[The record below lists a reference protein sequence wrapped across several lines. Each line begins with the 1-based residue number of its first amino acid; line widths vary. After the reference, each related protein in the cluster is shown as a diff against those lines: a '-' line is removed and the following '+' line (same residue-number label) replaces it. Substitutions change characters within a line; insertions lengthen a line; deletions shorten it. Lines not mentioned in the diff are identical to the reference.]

1 MSNLSELLPAGGAG
15 KNVSFVASGT
25 LPNGQAVALKS
36 DGTVEAVTQTST
48 AKTRSIPA
56 SSETVFSGSNGTTFT
71 SIDFNPYTAGQFI
84 ISYQDITNSGYG
96 TAVVGNVS
104 GTTITFQTPV
114 LWQSGAV
121 SRNEIAFDPKTVGKF
136 VIAFKST
143 ANSTASAVVGTI
155 SGNSLS
161 FGTVVIIESG
171 GSEAILAFDPHTAGR
186 CAVGWVTSSVNHGK
200 VAVGTVS
207 GTSISFG
214 TSVVYNAAQSG
225 NAQIKFDSLTANRL
239 AVAYYDGGNSSSG
252 TAIIGTLSGTNIS
265 FGSEFVFNS
274 GATYFPAI
282 AFSPHQANTFVV
294 AYRDGSDS
302 NRGNARPAT
311 VTGTSISYGTEQ
323 LFNATGDTNSIHV
336 AFCHHTPHKF
346 IIAYQD
352 ELNSNYGTLIE
363 GTLVPGVDTITF
375 GTEVVFNAAQTGR
388 IGLAFDPSLSNAGMF
403 IISYQDTGNS
413 YYGTAILGQIAT
425 TAATNVS
432 SFIGMADAAI
442 ADTAAGSVTIKG
454 GLAKSIS
461 NVAIDVPGTVPD
473 GNAVYFSTGRGRYSN
488 VQWDPSDSTK
498 FVVAWTDGSTTP
510 TYQGY
515 AAVGSVSGNTITY
528 GTPVQFDSLMVSDMD
543 TNSIAFDPNQSG
555 RFVIFYSG
563 GGGQGSRAIAG
574 TRSGTNLSFGT
585 SVQVFNNPAVQPSIE
600 FDPNTSGQF
609 LMNWGDGA
617 NNLRVGTLSGT
628 TITLGTLVSISASY
642 NQPNLV
648 ADPNNAGKY
657 LIVYQDGADSDHG
670 YVAVVTVTGTTPSM
684 ATPVKFLS
692 AACVQPKIVYDS
704 GVADAFVMVFVDGG
718 NSSQARAIAG
728 VVSGTTVSFGT
739 AITFNSNANNQLTT
753 IISADPNKTGSFIAV
768 ADVNTIGE
776 ATFLTR
782 SGTNTITAGATHT
795 LYNAAKL
802 KGAIAFNPSASKSG
816 QFVYVTEDRS
826 ASPYKSIS
834 VLGQGGYT
842 TSVIVPGTDYY
853 VQADGTIS
861 TTSTSPAVK
870 LGKALSTTSINLEF
884 NT

>member
-1 MSNLSELLPAGGAG
+1 
-15 KNVSFVASGT
+15 
-25 LPNGQAVALKS
+25 
-36 DGTVEAVTQTST
+36 
-48 AKTRSIPA
+48 
-56 SSETVFSGSNGTTFT
+56 
-71 SIDFNPYTAGQFI
+71 
-84 ISYQDITNSGYG
+84 
-96 TAVVGNVS
+96 
-104 GTTITFQTPV
+104 
-114 LWQSGAV
+114 
-121 SRNEIAFDPKTVGKF
+121 
-136 VIAFKST
+136 
-143 ANSTASAVVGTI
+143 
-155 SGNSLS
+155 
-161 FGTVVIIESG
+161 
-171 GSEAILAFDPHTAGR
+171 
-186 CAVGWVTSSVNHGK
+186 
-200 VAVGTVS
+200 
-207 GTSISFG
+207 
-214 TSVVYNAAQSG
+214 
-225 NAQIKFDSLTANRL
+225 
-239 AVAYYDGGNSSSG
+239 
-252 TAIIGTLSGTNIS
+252 
-265 FGSEFVFNS
+265 
-274 GATYFPAI
+274 
-282 AFSPHQANTFVV
+282 
-294 AYRDGSDS
+294 
-302 NRGNARPAT
+302 
-311 VTGTSISYGTEQ
+311 
-323 LFNATGDTNSIHV
+323 
-336 AFCHHTPHKF
+336 
-346 IIAYQD
+346 
-352 ELNSNYGTLIE
+352 
-363 GTLVPGVDTITF
+363 
-375 GTEVVFNAAQTGR
+375 
-388 IGLAFDPSLSNAGMF
+388 
-403 IISYQDTGNS
+403 
-413 YYGTAILGQIAT
+413 
-425 TAATNVS
+425 
-432 SFIGMADAAI
+432 MADAAI

-528 GTPVQFDSLMVSDMD
+528 GTPVQFDSLMVADMD
-543 TNSIAFDPNQSG
+543 TNSIGFDPNQPG

-585 SVQVFNNPAVQPSIE
+585 SVQVFTSTAVQPSIE

-648 ADPNNAGKY
+648 ADPNTAGKY

-834 VLGQGGYT
+834 VLGQGAYT

>member
-1 MSNLSELLPAGGAG
+1 MSNLSELIPAGGAG

-25 LPNGQAVALKS
+25 LPNGQAVVLKA
-36 DGTVEAVTQTST
+36 DGTVEAV
-48 AKTRSIPA
+48 A
-56 SSETVFSGSNGTTFT
+56 SSGVAANAPSGSLTTFEAAR
-71 SIDFNPYTAGQFI
+71 SSFVQM
-84 ISYQDITNSGYG
+84 
-96 TAVVGNVS
+96 
-104 GTTITFQTPV
+104 
-114 LWQSGAV
+114 
-121 SRNEIAFDPKTVGKF
+121 AFDPNNGSKF
-136 VIAFKST
+136 VLCYVDNGNGEYAT
-143 ANSTASAVVGTI
+143 AIIGTV
-155 SGNSLS
+155 SGDTIS
-161 FGTVVIIESG
+161 FGTPAIFQSSAGSVYIHVAYDTTNKFVAVCVAQHG
-171 GSEAILAFDPHTAGR
+171 GYYGET
-186 CAVGWVTSSVNHGK
+186 T
-200 VAVGTVS
+200 VGTVS

-214 TSVVYNAAQSG
+214 TSVVYESATNIYARVAFTATPNVFVIAYYNATGTVGKAMVGTVSGTSMSYGSILTFQSNTVG
-225 NAQIKFDSLTANRL
+225 HISLSADPNDTNKLVLSYFDQTAASGKVVILTRSSTTLTAGTAVTFDSTGQYFGNIEYDPITANRFLLVWSHGAASMVKAVVGSVSGTTISLGTILDVHAAHTTGIDVAFDPNNANL
-239 AVAYYDGGNSSSG
+239 AVISYYNSGAGNPLML
-252 TAIIGTLSGTNIS
+252 TQLTLSGTTLTTLTPVVVKSTNTTYS
-265 FGSEFVFNS
+265 VVGYTSTQS
-274 GATYFPAI
+274 GKI
-282 AFSPHQANTFVV
+282 VQAFSDEN
-294 AYRDGSDS
+294 
-302 NRGNARPAT
+302 
-311 VTGTSISYGTEQ
+311 
-323 LFNATGDTNSIHV
+323 NS
-336 AFCHHTPHKF
+336 
-346 IIAYQD
+346 
-352 ELNSNYGTLIE
+352 
-363 GTLVPGVDTITF
+363 
-375 GTEVVFNAAQTGR
+375 R
-388 IGLAFDPSLSNAGMF
+388 
-403 IISYQDTGNS
+403 
-413 YYGTAILGQIAT
+413 YGTAIVSQAST
-425 TAATNVS
+425 FSTNVAD
-432 SFIGMADAAI
+432 FIGMADAAI

-528 GTPVQFDSLMVSDMD
+528 GTPVQFDSLSVSDMD

-782 SGTNTITAGATHT
+782 SGTNTITAEATHT

>member
-36 DGTVEAVTQTST
+36 DGQVEVVT
-48 AKTRSIPA
+48 
-56 SSETVFSGSNGTTFT
+56 SSGVVANAPSGSLTTFDGHST
-71 SIDFNPYTAGQFI
+71 FVQMAFDPNDGSKFVLCYVDNG
-84 ISYQDITNSGYG
+84 NGEHG
-96 TAVVGNVS
+96 TAIIGTVS
-104 GTTITFQTPV
+104 GDTISFGTPAVFQPGNTVYMHVAYDTTNKFV
-114 LWQSGAV
+114 VVCVNQSGAYYG
-121 SRNEIAFDPKTVGKF
+121 EIT
-136 VIAFKST
+136 
-143 ANSTASAVVGTI
+143 
-155 SGNSLS
+155 
-161 FGTVVIIESG
+161 
-171 GSEAILAFDPHTAGR
+171 
-186 CAVGWVTSSVNHGK
+186 
-200 VAVGTVS
+200 VGTVS
-207 GTSISFG
+207 GTSISLGTPVVYESTTNIYARIAFTGTPNVFVVAYYNATGTVGKAMVGTVSG
-214 TSVVYNAAQSG
+214 TSTSYGSLLTFQSNVVGHVSLSADPNDTNKLVLSYFDQTAASG
-225 NAQIKFDSLTANRL
+225 KVLILTRSSTTLTAGTAVTFDSTGQYFGNIEYDPITANRFLLAWSHGAASILKAVVGSVSGTTITLGTVLDVHAVHNTGIDVAFDPNNANL
-239 AVAYYDGGNSSSG
+239 AVISYYNSGAGNPLML
-252 TAIIGTLSGTNIS
+252 AQLTLSGTTLTTLTPVVVKSTNT
-265 FGSEFVFNS
+265 
-274 GATYFPAI
+274 TYP
-282 AFSPHQANTFVV
+282 VV
-294 AYRDGSDS
+294 AY
-302 NRGNARPAT
+302 
-311 VTGTSISYGTEQ
+311 TSTQSGKIVQAFTD
-323 LFNATGDTNSIHV
+323 NNNS
-336 AFCHHTPHKF
+336 
-346 IIAYQD
+346 Q
-352 ELNSNYGTLIE
+352 
-363 GTLVPGVDTITF
+363 
-375 GTEVVFNAAQTGR
+375 
-388 IGLAFDPSLSNAGMF
+388 
-403 IISYQDTGNS
+403 
-413 YYGTAILGQIAT
+413 YGTAIVSQAST
-425 TAATNVS
+425 FSTNVS

-454 GLAKSIS
+454 GLAKSVS
-461 NVAIDVPGTVPD
+461 NVSVAVPATVPD

-498 FVVAWTDGSTTP
+498 FVVAWREGASSNS
-510 TYQGY
+510 GY

-528 GTPVQFDSLMVSDMD
+528 GTPVQFDSLLVADMD
-543 TNSIAFDPNQSG
+543 TNSIGFDPNQPG

-574 TRSGTNLSFGT
+574 TRSGTSLSFGT
-585 SVQVFNNPAVQPSIE
+585 SVQVFTSTAVQPSIE

-648 ADPNNAGKY
+648 ADPNTAGKY

-704 GVADAFVMVFVDGG
+704 GVAGAFVMVFVDGG

-768 ADVNTIGE
+768 ADVSTIGE

-782 SGTNTITAGATHT
+782 SGTNTITAGATHV
-795 LYNAAKL
+795 LYNAAKV

-826 ASPYKSIS
+826 ASPYKGIS
-834 VLGQGGYT
+834 VLGQGGYS

-870 LGKALSTTSINLEF
+870 LGKALSPTSINLEF

>member
-25 LPNGQAVALKS
+25 LPSGQAVALKT
-36 DGTVEAVTQTST
+36 DGTVETISGVSQSVTAASTFSSTDARAGVDSAVYDT
-48 AKTRSIPA
+48 ASNRVVIA
-56 SSETVFSGSNGTTFT
+56 YRDQGNGS
-71 SIDFNPYTAGQFI
+71 
-84 ISYQDITNSGYG
+84 YG
-96 TAVVGNVS
+96 TAVVGTVS
-104 GTTITFQTPV
+104 GSSITFGSPV
-114 LWQSGAV
+114 VFNSGVTYSVTAAYD
-121 SRNEIAFDPKTVGKF
+121 SSSNKT
-136 VIAFKST
+136 VIAFQNQSNNYGI
-143 ANSTASAVVGTI
+143 AY
-155 SGNSLS
+155 
-161 FGTVVIIESG
+161 
-171 GSEAILAFDPHTAGR
+171 
-186 CAVGWVTSSVNHGK
+186 
-200 VAVGTVS
+200 VGTVS

-214 TSVVYNAAQSG
+214 TSVTFNTSTSDVGICYDVASNKTVISYRYIGIHSNHGAALVG
-225 NAQIKFDSLTANRL
+225 T
-239 AVAYYDGGNSSSG
+239 VSG
-252 TAIIGTLSGTNIS
+252 TSIS
-265 FGSEFVFNS
+265 FGSEVVFNAADVTDTTPVYDSINQKSVIVYRDNGNASYGTAIVGTVSGTSISFGTEAVFNS
-274 GATYFPAI
+274 TTTADPRPVYDSVNQKVVISYLNHGNSSYGTTVVGTVSGTGISYGTPVVVNSNSTSRLASTY
-282 AFSPHQANTFVV
+282 NTAAGGVVV
-294 AYRDGSDS
+294 AYRDGS
-302 NRGNARPAT
+302 NVAKVITGN
-311 VTGTSISYGTEQ
+311 VSGTSIS
-323 LFNATGDTNSIHV
+323 
-336 AFCHHTPHKF
+336 
-346 IIAYQD
+346 
-352 ELNSNYGTLIE
+352 
-363 GTLVPGVDTITF
+363 F
-375 GTEVVFNAAQTGR
+375 GSAVVFDTATDVTYVTATYDPD
-388 IGLAFDPSLSNAGMF
+388 IGKSIIVYETSNRGETVLYTSPSSNN
-403 IISYQDTGNS
+403 T
-413 YYGTAILGQIAT
+413 
-425 TAATNVS
+425 

-454 GLAKSIS
+454 GLAKSVS
-461 NVAIDVPGTVPD
+461 NVSVAVPATVPD

-498 FVVAWTDGSTTP
+498 FVVAWADGSTTP

-528 GTPVQFDSLMVSDMD
+528 GTPVQFDSLALSDMD

-574 TRSGTNLSFGT
+574 TRSGTSLSFGT
-585 SVQVFNNPAVQPSIE
+585 SVQVFTSTAVQPSIE

-648 ADPNNAGKY
+648 ADPNTAGKY

-704 GVADAFVMVFVDGG
+704 GVADAFVIVFVDGS
-718 NSSQARAIAG
+718 NSLQASAIAG

-739 AITFNSNANNQLTT
+739 AIIFNSNANSQLTT

-768 ADVNTIGE
+768 ADVSTIGE

-782 SGTNTITAGATHT
+782 SGTNTITAGATHI
-795 LYNAAKL
+795 LYNAAKV

-826 ASPYKSIS
+826 ASPYKAIS
-834 VLGQGGYT
+834 VLGQGDYSS
-842 TSVIVPGTDYY
+842 SVIVPGTDYY
-853 VQADGTIS
+853 LQFDGTIS
-861 TTSTSPAVK
+861 PTSTSPAVK

>member
-15 KNVSFVASGT
+15 KNVSFVASGA
-25 LPNGQAVALKS
+25 LPNGQAVVLKS
-36 DGTVEAVTQTST
+36 DGTVEAVVQTSV
-48 AKTRSIPA
+48 AESIPA
-56 SSETVFSGSNGTTFT
+56 GAQSTFNAAISS
-71 SIDFNPYTAGQFI
+71 FI
-84 ISYQDITNSGYG
+84 Q
-96 TAVVGNVS
+96 VS
-104 GTTITFQTPV
+104 
-114 LWQSGAV
+114 
-121 SRNEIAFDPKTVGKF
+121 FDPSTPGKF
-136 VIAFKST
+136 VVAYRG
-143 ANSTASAVVGTI
+143 ANSGATPEYG
-155 SGNSLS
+155 
-161 FGTVVIIESG
+161 F
-171 GSEAILAFDPHTAGR
+171 
-186 CAVGWVTSSVNHGK
+186 
-200 VAVGTVS
+200 VAAGTVS

-214 TSVVYNAAQSG
+214 TPVVFSSAG
-225 NAQIKFDSLTANRL
+225 TTQIV
-239 AVAYYDGGNSSSG
+239 VAYDPDSAGKFVVAYDAGSVAKTIVGTVSGTSITVGSEYAATSTWGGYKGISFIPNTPHKFILSFMKGSAGDGTIVIGTVSGTSISYGSESEFHSGGTTWTAVDFNPNVVNTFVVAYNDPGNSDYGTCAVGTISGTSISYGSHYVFNTSGSTSIRINFDHAAGNKFVVTYEDAGNSAYGTAIVGTVSG
-252 TAIIGTLSGTNIS
+252 TAISY
-265 FGSEFVFNS
+265 GSEYVFNS
-274 GATYFPAI
+274 GATKYPNLQFDPNTLGKFVIGYIDDANSAPVKVI
-282 AFSPHQANTFVV
+282 VGSISGTALSYASPISIGSNGSNYVSVDFNKAQAGQFVV
-294 AYRDGSDS
+294 AYRNPDGGH
-302 NRGNARPAT
+302 NGAAR
-311 VTGTSISYGTEQ
+311 
-323 LFNATGDTNSIHV
+323 
-336 AFCHHTPHKF
+336 
-346 IIAYQD
+346 
-352 ELNSNYGTLIE
+352 
-363 GTLVPGVDTITF
+363 
-375 GTEVVFNAAQTGR
+375 
-388 IGLAFDPSLSNAGMF
+388 
-403 IISYQDTGNS
+403 
-413 YYGTAILGQIAT
+413 LGQIASSPT
-425 TAATNVS
+425 NLTATN
-432 SFIGMADAAI
+432 FIGMADAAI

-528 GTPVQFDSLMVSDMD
+528 GTPVQFDSLMVADMD

-718 NSSQARAIAG
+718 NSSHARAIAG
-728 VVSGTTVSFGT
+728 VVSGTSVSFGT

-834 VLGQGGYT
+834 VLGQGAYT

>member
-1 MSNLSELLPAGGAG
+1 MSNLSELLPAGGAA
-15 KNVSFVASGT
+15 KEFEPVASGT
-25 LPNGQAVALKS
+25 LPNGRTVSLKAN
-36 DGTVEAVTQTST
+36 GQVEILGETTGVGIQIPLGTST
-48 AKTRSIPA
+48 Q
-56 SSETVFSGSNGTTFT
+56 
-71 SIDFNPYTAGQFI
+71 FNNANSQYIAIAYNPNTAGQF
-84 ISYQDITNSGYG
+84 
-96 TAVVGNVS
+96 
-104 GTTITFQTPV
+104 
-114 LWQSGAV
+114 
-121 SRNEIAFDPKTVGKF
+121 
-136 VIAFKST
+136 VIAWKNY
-143 ANSTASAVVGTI
+143 AAGNLVAV
-155 SGNSLS
+155 
-161 FGTVVIIESG
+161 
-171 GSEAILAFDPHTAGR
+171 
-186 CAVGWVTSSVNHGK
+186 
-200 VAVGTVS
+200 VGTVS
-207 GTSISFG
+207 GTTLTFGSITQIIAEVVVYNEVLFDPNTANRFIVVGTNEGSSNRGSAWVGTISGSSLSFSAEMFWNSGG
-214 TSVVYNAAQSG
+214 TSVLGGAA
-225 NAQIKFDSLTANRL
+225 FDPNDAGHFITTW
-239 AVAYYDGGNSSSG
+239 YDGN
-252 TAIIGTLSGTNIS
+252 
-265 FGSEFVFNS
+265 
-274 GATYFPAI
+274 
-282 AFSPHQANTFVV
+282 
-294 AYRDGSDS
+294 
-302 NRGNARPAT
+302 
-311 VTGTSISYGTEQ
+311 
-323 LFNATGDTNSIHV
+323 
-336 AFCHHTPHKF
+336 
-346 IIAYQD
+346 
-352 ELNSNYGTLIE
+352 NSNYGTLVTGYVSSATNINYMTE
-363 GTLVPGVDTITF
+363 VVFHSAYVASSDIAFAKSNGVFVIAYRGTSTAAYGRIGVRNTNYPDTATLYTAATFSTNNCTDIRVAWDKSGSSWNDGKIIITYEDNTNGDYRLVLGTVNSSTYAITF
-375 GTEVVFNAAQTGR
+375 GTPIVITTEALYPD
-388 IGLAFDPSLSNAGMF
+388 IEFDPSTLGRF
-403 IISYQDTGNS
+403 IITYGGKVKVGTISGTTITLGTEIIYQSTGDI
-413 YYGTAILGQIAT
+413 YGTKGYVK
-425 TAATNVS
+425 AA
-432 SFIGMADAAI
+432 F
-442 ADTAAGSVTIKG
+442 DTAAEDGRFVIASRISQEGKAILSDLSGTVTTT
-454 GLAKSIS
+454 
-461 NVAIDVPGTVPD
+461 NVADFVGITAEAITSGATGVVVPQGGVASSVANIAINATVPD

-498 FVVAWTDGSTTP
+498 FVVAWADGSTTP

-528 GTPVQFDSLMVSDMD
+528 GTPVQFDSLSVSDMD

-563 GGGQGSRAIAG
+563 VGGQGSRAIAG

-834 VLGQGGYT
+834 VLGQGAYT

-853 VQADGTIS
+853 VQADGTVS
-861 TTSTSPAVK
+861 TVSTSPAVNI
-870 LGKALSTTSINLEF
+870 GKAISTTSLILKG
-884 NT
+884 